1 MSHSALRVGFMGPI
15 MREVQCRAIVE
26 RANGVICA
34 VRQPGPLRDLHART
48 DRALLE
54 RLLVRAVSSIRG
66 QSGVPTL
73 PRAARDRLSG
83 LFADNHA
90 EAADHA

>member
-1 MSHSALRVGFMGPI
+1 

-48 DRALLE
+48 DGALVE
-54 RLLVRAVSSIRG
+54 RLVVRAVSSVRG
-66 QSGVPTL
+66 GSGVPTL
-73 PRAARDRLSG
+73 PRAARDGLSG
-83 LFADNHA
+83 LLDVNRARADNQA
-90 EAADHA
+90 